1 MTRRMLHH
9 GYAALWEIPMWVFLW
24 IGLAIVAA
32 VLLVGPYLEVR
43 QMRWQREYIQM
54 QSARLAQQR
63 DDYQRMLVSLE
74 QNDPVLIQRL
84 AFHYL
89 HLKPKG
95 VQLVGQ
101 PDMGRGGVMFTS
113 SGTGIQPRFVAE
125 RSATV
130 DQWLYRSMPVIGKD
144 LQPFSTWDTI
154 ITRLAAGPQRL
165 LVAVVGG
172 LCILLGLI
180 PLSRLARKPE
190 PLPPQPVVA
199 TPSLIPVTVTA
210 TPVTSMPMLTTSV
223 SETDLTPQA
232 PMTSSAESTPS
243 NTSSL
248 MPDMS
253 TMLVKPVVVIPAE
266 LSKPGGRGV
275 VMLSQEAIPSQAT
288 PPKLV
293 QVAAPPPGE

>member
-1 MTRRMLHH
+1 MARRMLHH

-24 IGLAIVAA
+24 IGLAVVAA
-32 VLLVGPYLEVR
+32 VMLVGPYLEVR

-54 QSARLAQQR
+54 QSSRLAQQR

-74 QNDPVLIQRL
+74 QHDPVLLQRL

-95 VQLVGQ
+95 VQLVGS
-101 PDMGRGGVMFTS
+101 PDMGRAGVMFTS
-113 SGTGIQPRFVAE
+113 TGTGIQPRFVAE

-130 DQWLYRSMPVIGKD
+130 DQWLYRSMPVVGKD

-180 PLSRLARKPE
+180 PLSRLARKPD
-190 PLPPQPVVA
+190 PLPPEPVHA
-199 TPSLIPVTVTA
+199 APTPGPVTVA
-210 TPVTSMPMLTTSV
+210 TLPTTTTSV
-223 SETDLTPQA
+223 SETELTPVTLA
-232 PMTSSAESTPS
+232 
-243 NTSSL
+243 
-248 MPDMS
+248 
-253 TMLVKPVVVIPAE
+253 KPVVVIPGA
-266 LSKPGGRGV
+266 LSKPGGSGIV
-275 VMLSQEAIPSQAT
+275 TLSQEAIPSQAT

-293 QVAAPPPGE
+293 QVAAPPPTAG